1 MRLYRGILL
10 FSVALSTFPAS
21 AARVSIADVES
32 AVRAFA
38 ANARH
43 LVREI
48 GSFPHEVR
56 EHAASGGLRF
66 YSARMVGGGTVFLS
80 GDDDFEPVIAF
91 TSSDVDYDHLDQ
103 GSPLRALLDG
113 DPRARRISVS
123 AREKWRRLMSVGDS
137 IPVYPSLLS
146 VVRLSAGISEPV
158 DIRVPALVE
167 TQWNQSAAGDKMCFN
182 LYTPG
187 NSVCGCVAT
196 AMSQVMR
203 YHRWPD
209 AYHPVSADAFVCG
222 YNSVATNLTMQGG
235 VYDWSLMPAG
245 TTEDPIVTEEQRREI
260 GRLTSDA
267 GISVEMAYTKDDSG
281 AYGMM
286 AVDSLMDVWH
296 YGQATLLD
304 DYAEDGCGYIDGV
317 RGDTNRREVL
327 QKVLF
332 SNFDNGCPVMLGI
345 SGNGGH
351 CIVAD
356 GYGFEND
363 VDYVHLN
370 MGWSGSYDLWYN
382 LPSIGS
388 GYRFSSVQEAVYNVF
403 PTNGL
408 ESAAL
413 SGRVLNVDSNGVSSA
428 KVTIRRA
435 GTSEIVAEI
444 ESSPS
449 GVYGAILPGATE
461 YDITAV
467 SSDLSMTGEV
477 FKVALAS
484 PEVYDYED
492 ESGLHC
498 SRMVFS
504 YEEVGNRWGV
514 DIVLGID
521 ARARTTPTNFYVS
534 ASSGVDAPDR
544 GTFAAPYA
552 TIQYAITNGQP
563 LASGDVIHVL
573 PGTYYGCVESPSTS
587 VSIVSTDGPE
597 VTLIDGEGRDCCYY
611 GEANPDNLLSGFTIT
626 NGAYY
631 GGICIGTATNCVIVG
646 CASGSDVRYG
656 YGGGASSASLYGC
669 VIHNNE
675 ADYGGGAAGCVL
687 VNCTVYDNW
696 AYFAGGGVDCDCA
709 VTNSIVWRNWA
720 DVDDLVENWE
730 RNESLGS
737 WGSVVKCPSFTCS
750 CTFPDGFEDLG
761 GNITNDPMCVSFDV
775 DDWRLRIGSPCA
787 GAGLWGLN
795 MGAWQGDPLPGYVIS
810 AEVNGRGSVLPRSRF
825 VLEGEDAVFTASGDH
840 PFLGMET
847 NGVLASVERLFV
859 WRNVRADGLLTA
871 CFGVTNYCVDAAVG
885 DDGNDGLSWAAP
897 LKTIF
902 GMVQKAGRGDRAAFR
917 PGVYDGCEWCVY
929 GVEAESTDGPSVTII
944 DGGGTNRCVYA
955 DEMVYRGFT
964 FRNGNAWVDYGG
976 GALYGAFVDCVFS
989 NCTAAYGGA
998 AAGSVMTNC
1007 LVVGNRAESYQSN
1020 GRNIG
1025 GYGGGVYE
1033 SVLVNCTV
1041 ADNTAYRYGGGA
1053 YLHSQGEARNSIICG
1068 NMSESGSSYGNDV
1081 YGNHYW
1087 TMSNSLSDVD
1097 AKFRDAANGD
1107 YRILP
1112 SSLAVDAG
1120 SIDFVSV
1127 NCDLA
1132 GTNRTWGAAVDIGCY
1147 EYHLPPCVTDPTDI
1161 GVAAALAAEGYCGE
1175 YSAAVTEPKD
1185 YAYLIEW
1192 ARDHGLAASDL
1203 NTSPTGFIS
1212 PALNADGLLD
1222 LDPTNLVVKSFVP
1235 LSGNGWNLLL
1245 TMPGYEIAKV
1255 NIPLLKA
1262 AIGLIGSG
1270 TLDGVYSADGLDIT
1284 VTPAMDDVE
1293 IKIAIPEASP
1303 DYFLK
1308 VTIR

>member
-1 MRLYRGILL
+1 MRLRRLVL
-10 FSVALSTFPAS
+10 FLS
-21 AARVSIADVES
+21 AAVA
-32 AVRAFA
+32 AVFSAFA
-38 ANARH
+38 GLTADDAAAVARRFSRAGSRLGVGLGGEPVSTRRH
-43 LVREI
+43 LVRDGI
-48 GSFPHEVR
+48 P
-56 EHAASGGLRF
+56 F
-66 YSARMVGGGTVFLS
+66 YSVRMRDRGTVFVS
-80 GDDDFEPVIAF
+80 EENGPVVAF
-91 TSSDVDYDHLDQ
+91 TAESVDFDALASD
-103 GSPLRALLDG
+103 SPLRALLERDAKV
-113 DPRARRISVS
+113 RANI
-123 AREKWRRLMSVGDS
+123 AALGANDS
-137 IPVYPSLLS
+137 SPYYSDHTNRVLG
-146 VVRLSAGISEPV
+146 VD
-158 DIRVPALVE
+158 DIRVAPLVK
-167 TQWNQSAAGDKMCFN
+167 TKWSQGLAGGHYCFN
-182 LYTPG
+182 YYTP
-187 NSVCGCVAT
+187 NHYVCGCTAT
-196 AMSQVMR
+196 AMAQLMR
-203 YHRWPD
+203 Y
-209 AYHPVSADAFVCG
+209 YEYPVDPISPVAKQCRVD
-222 YNSVATNLTMQGG
+222 NSGMVLTTQGG
-235 VYDWSLMPAG
+235 VYEWSKMTLEPNSGNYNDESWAA
-245 TTEDPIVTEEQRREI
+245 I
-260 GRLTSDA
+260 GKLTSDVGIALESDYGPNGTGANPDSVANVLTGTFGYPNAVMYGCDNVYFEAVGGDGLVRSDRGLHNRANRQNMICANLDA
-267 GISVEMAYTKDDSG
+267 G
-281 AYGMM
+281 
-286 AVDSLMDVWH
+286 
-296 YGQATLLD
+296 
-304 DYAEDGCGYIDGV
+304 
-317 RGDTNRREVL
+317 R
-327 QKVLF
+327 
-332 SNFDNGCPVMLGI
+332 PVMLAIYGYSVGHVGD
-345 SGNGGH
+345 SGGDYFAGH
-351 CIVAD
+351 AVVGD
-356 GYGFEND
+356 GYGYCD
-363 VDYVHLN
+363 VGGEKVPYIHLN
-370 MGWSGSYDLWYN
+370 LGWGGADDAWYN
-382 LPSIGS
+382 VPEICTAKTGAAVADNGYDFTIFYGCVGNIFTDRTGGEIVS
-388 GYRFSSVQEAVYNVF
+388 GRVID
-403 PTNGL
+403 TNGL
-408 ESAAL
+408 AVASAEV
-413 SGRVLNVDSNGVSSA
+413 SIEGV
-428 KVTIRRA
+428 
-435 GTSEIVAEI
+435 GTV
-444 ESSPS
+444 
-449 GVYGAILPGATE
+449 
-461 YDITAV
+461 
-467 SSDLSMTGEV
+467 MTGENGIYSFIVPSDTRMDV
-477 FKVALAS
+477 FAS
-484 PEVYDYED
+484 FGAVTGVVDVTTGCS
-492 ESGLHC
+492 SGA
-498 SRMVFS
+498 SI
-504 YEEVGNRWGV
+504 GNRWGV
-514 DIVLGID
+514 DIVLGLD
-521 ARARTTPTNFYVS
+521 TRERTVPTNFYVS
-534 ASSGVDAPDR
+534 ASFGINAPGR
-544 GTFAAPYA
+544 GTYAAPYA

-597 VTLIDGEGRDCCYY
+597 VTLIDGDGRDCCYY

-730 RNESLGS
+730 RNESPSS
-737 WGSVVKCPSFTCS
+737 WGSVVKCSSFTCS

-761 GNITNDPMCVSFDV
+761 GNITNEPMCVSFDV

-825 VLEGEDAVFTASGDH
+825 VIEGEDAVFTASGDH

-1112 SSLAVDAG
+1112 SSPAVDAG

-1203 NTSPTGFIS
+1203 NASPTGFIS

-1222 LDPTNLVVKSFVP
+1222 LDPTNLVLKSFVP